1 MMAAETRKKISAA
14 LKGRQLTDQ
23 HRAALAAAKLGK
35 PRPPEVR
42 AKISA
47 ALSNR
52 PDLRGAKGLTAR
64 LTAAEEAEYRFLT
77 KRKGF
82 RSREALELIGRTD
95 LIHDWCR

>member
-1 MMAAETRKKISAA
+1 MYRIPKQLSDAHKAAI
-14 LKGRQLTDQ
+14 
-23 HRAALAAAKLGK
+23 AAAKLGK

-42 AKISA
+42 AKIA
-47 ALSNR
+47 ASLSNR

-82 RSREALELIGRTD
+82 RRREALELIGRLD
-95 LIHDWCR
+95 LLPAS